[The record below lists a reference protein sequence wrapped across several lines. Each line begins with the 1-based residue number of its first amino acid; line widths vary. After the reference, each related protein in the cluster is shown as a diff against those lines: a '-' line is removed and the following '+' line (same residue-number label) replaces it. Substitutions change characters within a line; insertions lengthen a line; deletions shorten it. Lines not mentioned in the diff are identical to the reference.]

1 MKKTKHIKRAIYSG
15 TFDPITK
22 GHLNIIKRSAKIF
35 DEVIVAVAKSSAKKP
50 MFSLSQRKKMIKASL
65 KNIKNS
71 NIKVIAFEGLL
82 VNFCYEHKA
91 NIIVRGVRSVGDF
104 EYELQMGYANA
115 SLNKKLETIYMMPS
129 LKYGF
134 VSSSVVRSI
143 LNFEGSVKH
152 LMPKKAYKIMKGLN

>member
-1 MKKTKHIKRAIYSG
+1 MKKVKKTKKAIYSG

-22 GHLNIIKRSAKIF
+22 GHLSLIKRSAKMF
-35 DEVIVAVAKSSAKKP
+35 DEVIIAVAKSSAKKP
-50 MFSLSQRKKMIKASL
+50 MFSLAQREEMINASL
-65 KNIKNS
+65 KGIK

-82 VNFCYEHKA
+82 VNFCREHDT
-91 NIIVRGVRSVGDF
+91 NIMLRGVRSVGDF

-115 SLNKKLETIYMMPS
+115 SLNKKLETLYMMPS

-134 VSSSVVRSI
+134 VSSSVVRAI

-152 LMPKKAYKIMKGLN
+152 LMPKKAYKLMKG